1 MGAFKF
7 VNERISELTN
17 HTMKKLFIMA
27 IAAVVLAMPSMA
39 QEDEWRWSQD
49 RIAHDLS
56 YVNIPTV
63 EGVRAARTPQ
73 TFAEAVAAFPQ
84 VPRVED
90 ILSPEAKEQALRKTY
105 KPYELALQNAMTR
118 AMGEETQLQ
127 KRLDAVRSQQAQ
139 RGQQAM
145 AQYQSNVN
153 AGLMPSQQE
162 MMELYMSGAIKE
174 NMSEAQMMDVM
185 AGKFAAKWGISK
197 EEYLKIINMAQRN
210 PKSTEAYLKSNH
222 PQLYKRLYA
231 ANAGFD
237 TQEVADDPRDARLGE
252 IGEELMDLQTQ
263 LSEAINMY
271 RYDDPVAPKSV
282 ILKDDKLFEEAR
294 ADWKNCSEAKQVD
307 ALEDALQKRIESWI
321 ATLNGNNGE
330 VPYPAWFTTER
341 KKENALIDQ
350 WNKRWAQKWVKVAQ
364 DGDAKI
370 RPILEKLAAL
380 ETENEQLGQ
389 QGDTENAIYL
399 TNKLTC
405 NKLWAYLLLAGQ
417 PSNDAFMFPCLEHV
431 ETDGAAILGKG

>member
-84 VPRVED
+84 VPHVED

-307 ALEDALQKRIESWI
+307 AIEDALQKRIESWI

-350 WNKRWAQKWVKVAQ
+350 WNKRWATKWIKVAE
-364 DGDAKI
+364 DGNKAY
-370 RPILEKLAAL
+370 RPIFRRIAELGE
-380 ETENEQLGQ
+380 ENDRIGE
-389 QGDTENAIYL
+389 QGDTEAMIYL
-399 TNKLTC
+399 TNK
-405 NKLWAYLLLAGQ
+405 KLVCTLYGQ
-417 PSNDAFMFPCLEHV
+417 MTSLYIPIRDAMAFPAIEHV
-431 ETDGAAILGKG
+431 VTTGYTIVTAS